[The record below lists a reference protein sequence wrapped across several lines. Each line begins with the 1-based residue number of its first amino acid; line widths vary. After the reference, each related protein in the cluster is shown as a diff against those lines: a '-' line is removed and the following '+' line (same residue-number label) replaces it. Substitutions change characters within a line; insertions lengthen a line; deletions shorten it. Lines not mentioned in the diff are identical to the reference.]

1 MADSAHSPDSF
12 PYPRGSVVGVVT
24 DDDAADATRRRL
36 TEAGFGPDR
45 FEVLHGEAGLARID
59 VEGAAH
65 GRSGRLVRKLQD
77 ALSDDQD
84 HVRRYAEH
92 LREGHYVIG
101 VDVGDDEAAK
111 RRAAET
117 LVAAHAQFVHYYADN
132 YVEDL

>member
-1 MADSAHSPDSF
+1 MADSSHSADSF

-24 DDDAADATRRRL
+24 DDAAVDATRRRL

-77 ALSDDQD
+77 ALSDDED
-84 HVRRYAEH
+84 HVRRYAERI
-92 LREGHYVIG
+92 REGHYVMG
-101 VDVGDDEAAK
+101 VDVGDDEGAK
-111 RRAAET
+111 RRAADA
-117 LVAAHAQFVHYYADN
+117 LRAADAQFVHYYAEN
-132 YVEDL
+132 YVEEL